1 MKYIIALMAT
11 CLLSCSS
18 ENGDPQP
25 DLQQPTA
32 LYFPPNGS
40 NIWEASSLGSLG
52 WNTLKA
58 EELKTFLA
66 SNGTRAFI
74 VLKDGKIVMEHYW
87 GNNLT
92 NTASFDQ
99 SKLWYWASAG
109 KTLSAFLTGKA
120 QEEGF
125 LNIQNKTSDYLGT
138 GWTSLTTAQE
148 NQIKVVH
155 QLTMTTGLQFQNV
168 NLNCTSPN
176 CLTFRA
182 NAGSQWYY
190 HNAPYTLLRNVVE
203 SATNKTYQQYTQEK
217 LHQTI
222 GMDGTWVQQAEGN
235 VYYSTARSAARFG
248 LMVLAKGKWNGNTVM
263 NDTNYFNQMVS
274 TSQNL
279 NQSYGYLWWL
289 NGKNSVIYPGVT
301 IPISGSLAPNAP
313 SDLVAAMGKN
323 GQIVGV
329 VASKNLVYVR
339 FGEAPNDDLVPVL
352 FHDQMW
358 QKLKEVIGN

>member
-1 MKYIIALMAT
+1 MKYLIALMAT
-11 CLLSCSS
+11 CLMSCSS

-25 DLQQPTA
+25 DPQQPTS

-40 NIWEASSLGSLG
+40 NAWEASSLGSLG

-92 NTASFDQ
+92 NTASFDR

-248 LMVLAKGKWNGNTVM
+248 LMILAKGKWNGTTVM
-263 NDTNYFNQMVS
+263 NDTNYFNQMIN

-301 IPISGSLAPNAP
+301 FPIPGSLAPNAP

-323 GQIVGV
+323 GQFIGV

-339 FGEAPNDDLVPVL
+339 FGETPNDDLVPVL

-358 QKLKEVIGN
+358 QKLKEVIGD